1 MLRSNAK
8 FVPGTSQNRQRISRH
23 FDKTWRDAANDF
35 GGSNPGELTA
45 WVRFPAARVKDAH
58 VYSGPG
64 AHHRISLPDPTA
76 IEISPVTRPHRQA
89 LNLNPNRNLARLR
102 FLEIRNKITIK
113 SGRKPFRLNSTAVP
127 LPTPSSWG
135 EGNIS
140 GALIVAISRSARVN
154 SPVLTAVWKLCM
166 VHCRNHV
173 PRIRPAGMR
182 SLAPNL

>member
-35 GGSNPGELTA
+35 GGSNPGELAA

-58 VYSGPG
+58 AYSGPG
-64 AHHRISLPDPTA
+64 AHHRISPL
-76 IEISPVTRPHRQA
+76 
-89 LNLNPNRNLARLR
+89 
-102 FLEIRNKITIK
+102 
-113 SGRKPFRLNSTAVP
+113 P

-140 GALIVAISRSARVN
+140 GALMVAISRSARVN

-173 PRIRPAGMR
+173 PGIRPSGMR

>member
-35 GGSNPGELTA
+35 GGSNPGELDRLGA
-45 WVRFPAARVKDAH
+45 LPRGACEGCACLLRPRSASSDFPD
-58 VYSGPG
+58 
-64 AHHRISLPDPTA
+64 
-76 IEISPVTRPHRQA
+76 
-89 LNLNPNRNLARLR
+89 
-102 FLEIRNKITIK
+102 
-113 SGRKPFRLNSTAVP
+113 P

-140 GALIVAISRSARVN
+140 GALMVAISRSARVN

-173 PRIRPAGMR
+173 PRIPPSGMR